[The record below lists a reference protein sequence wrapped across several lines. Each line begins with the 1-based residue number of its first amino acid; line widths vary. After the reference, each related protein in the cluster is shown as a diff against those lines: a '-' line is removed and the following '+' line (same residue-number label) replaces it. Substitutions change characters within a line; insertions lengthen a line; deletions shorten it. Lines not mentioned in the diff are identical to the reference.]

1 MLDLMEVG
9 RNVPTLPAHHVEAR
23 SSGPGR
29 PLSQQVCGHQD
40 WSSGGAMYSIGD
52 IALYRIVGIISTNI
66 SFTSSSSDQSL
77 YGMFIS
83 IIPKIN
89 ILYHHS
95 L

>member
-9 RNVPTLPAHHVEAR
+9 RNVPTLPAHHVEAG

-29 PLSQQVCGHQD
+29 PLSQQLCGHQD

-83 IIPKIN
+83 
-89 ILYHHS
+89 YYS
-95 L
+95 